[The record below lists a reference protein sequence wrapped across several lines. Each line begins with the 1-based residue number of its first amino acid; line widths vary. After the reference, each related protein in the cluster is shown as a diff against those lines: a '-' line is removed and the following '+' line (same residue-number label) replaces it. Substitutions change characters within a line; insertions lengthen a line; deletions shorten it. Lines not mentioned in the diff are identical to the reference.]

1 MTEYITAPNGKKYK
15 WPISRE
21 MLNKWEDCDISK
33 LSKVQLQFLISI
45 EERIMKE
52 QNETKI

>member
-21 MLNKWEDCDISK
+21 MLNKWENYDISK
-33 LSKVQLQFLISI
+33 LSKEQLQFLISI
-45 EERIMKE
+45 EERIRKE